1 MTVFVEARETNG
13 KKGKWTFHSMYVDNM
28 EGGKKREREYAKLF
42 TGREGKKAGKRD
54 RKEYKVEVTK

>member
-28 EGGKKREREYAKLF
+28 AGGKKREKEYAKLF
-42 TGREGKKAGKRD
+42 SKPDKQGRREF
-54 RKEYKVEVTK
+54 KVEVTK

>member
-28 EGGKKREREYAKLF
+28 EGGKKREREYAGQF
-42 TGREGKKAGKRD
+42 KKKDNNR
-54 RKEYKVEVTK
+54 EYKVKVTK